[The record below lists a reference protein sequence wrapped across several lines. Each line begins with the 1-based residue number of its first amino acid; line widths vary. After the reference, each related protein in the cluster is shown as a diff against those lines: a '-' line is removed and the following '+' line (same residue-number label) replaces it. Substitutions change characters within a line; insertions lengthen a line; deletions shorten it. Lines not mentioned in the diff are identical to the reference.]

1 MDCLNIQAEK
11 ATAMMRY
18 RRLRNITKMRR
29 LLEILVALA
38 FFSWSSTRLPSVL
51 NLAAQFLVRV
61 YEYLVNPHITFVI
74 GNAIIV
80 VVFYLSRQNNAGNAA
95 TSGGDAFD
103 FSDETVPT
111 PPPTLAAET
120 EEIEADRETACV
132 DKEIVVSENVVGE
145 AQCDAVSAA
154 TEEGEKVKRRS
165 NRSFG
170 RTKSEKLTRRESQR
184 SAPGRILRRSETV
197 VVSSTERVITSFDT
211 VDNLSS
217 EEFRRTVEDVIAEH
231 RRRLWAQKTYENEQ

>member
-51 NLAAQFLVRV
+51 TLAAQFLVRV

-80 VVFYLSRQNNAGNAA
+80 VVVFLSRQNNAGNAA
-95 TSGGDAFD
+95 AAFD
-103 FSDETVPT
+103 FSDEMVPT
-111 PPPTLAAET
+111 TPPTLAAET
-120 EEIEADRETACV
+120 EEIEADRETACF

-145 AQCDAVSAA
+145 VQCDAVSAA
-154 TEEGEKVKRRS
+154 IEEGEKVIRRS
-165 NRSFG
+165 NRSFE

-197 VVSSTERVITSFDT
+197 VVSSSERVITSFDT
-211 VDNLSS
+211 VDKLSN
-217 EEFRRTVEDVIAEH
+217 EEFRRTIEDVIAEH
-231 RRRLWAQKTYENEQ
+231 RRCLWAQKTNENE

>member
-1 MDCLNIQAEK
+1 MDYLNIQAEK

-80 VVFYLSRQNNAGNAA
+80 VVVFLSRRNNAAGNAVA
-95 TSGGDAFD
+95 SGGNAFD
-103 FSDETVPT
+103 FSDEMVPT

-120 EEIEADRETACV
+120 EEMEADRETACV

-145 AQCDAVSAA
+145 VQCGAVSAA
-154 TEEGEKVKRRS
+154 IEEGEKVKRRS
-165 NRSFG
+165 NRSFE
-170 RTKSEKLTRRESQR
+170 RTKSEKLTKRESQR
-184 SAPGRILRRSETV
+184 SAPGRILRRSESV

-211 VDNLSS
+211 VDKLSS
-217 EEFRRTVEDVIAEH
+217 EEFRRTIEDVIAEH
-231 RRRLWAQKTYENEQ
+231 RRRLWAQKTYENE